1 MPARKDTRNGYI
13 RFLPSEVLGEILQFA
28 CGEYFDP
35 DRPFTHDDVRFNRF
49 IANRTAFVSG
59 ATSWR
64 NAAFAA
70 GQLWSALIV
79 RPKQRKARFAFLVSR
94 MKTEP
99 VHIWVKL
106 RGPEMCMPPP
116 TASEVSIRDIVRL
129 LEHKSSVCA
138 TLGIFSED
146 QPLFTYFADMLTT
159 YQFPLLTALT
169 IANIEPCVDR
179 DGRTGYQPSNSIL
192 NGRQLSHLR
201 LVGFGLSLAAS
212 DVFAH
217 VCVLVL
223 SDLVSDVAPTTR
235 ELAAFLLCATRLQA
249 LSIDRVECL
258 GAYETSNENT
268 VRLIAAVCA
277 GHNLIILEHLEMLHF
292 FCGGNVGLRALI
304 LLLRAPNLTTFD
316 AKVVLSDDARFIE
329 ECGNL
334 LKPVAN
340 LRVYGIHSSAKMIFS
355 LMNLMPGVTD
365 IDLTTSARSFA
376 ACLSGYGRG
385 WPLLS
390 TIRLEDP
397 AFRDV
402 ASIVGTLALNILQI
416 YYTTTSRRMRR
427 TEEAWVRSE
436 VSVLELPVRAED
448 YWYSNYQ

>member
-1 MPARKDTRNGYI
+1 MPSRKDTTNGYI
-13 RFLPSEVLGEILQFA
+13 RFVPSEVLGEILQFA

-49 IANRTAFVSG
+49 IANRSAFVSV

-64 NAAFAA
+64 NAAFTA
-70 GQLWSALIV
+70 GPLWSALIV
-79 RPKQRKARFAFLVSR
+79 RPKQPKDRFAFLVSR

-99 VHIWVKL
+99 VHIWVEL
-106 RGPEMCMPPP
+106 RGPEVCMPPP

-146 QPLFTYFADMLTT
+146 RPLFTDFADMLNT

-169 IANIEPCVDR
+169 ITNIEPCVDR
-179 DGRTGYQPSNSIL
+179 GERTGHQSSSSIL
-192 NGRQLSHLR
+192 NGRRLLHLR
-201 LVGFGLSLAAS
+201 LVGFGLSLAAA
-212 DVFAH
+212 DVFAG

-235 ELAAFLLCATRLQA
+235 ELAACLLCATRLQA
-249 LSIDRVECL
+249 LSIDRVEC
-258 GAYETSNENT
+258 
-268 VRLIAAVCA
+268 
-277 GHNLIILEHLEMLHF
+277 
-292 FCGGNVGLRALI
+292 
-304 LLLRAPNLTTFD
+304 
-316 AKVVLSDDARFIE
+316 VVVSSEDARFIE

-340 LRVYGIHSSAKMIFS
+340 LRVYSIHSSAKMILS
-355 LMNLMPGVTD
+355 LMNLMPGVTS

-376 ACLSGYGRG
+376 ACLSGHGPG

-390 TIRLEDP
+390 TIQLEDP

-402 ASIVGTLALNILQI
+402 ACIVGTLALDILQI
-416 YYTTTSRRMRR
+416 YYTTTSRCMRR
-427 TEEAWVRSE
+427 TEEAWVRNE
-436 VSVLELPVRAED
+436 VAVLELPVRAED
-448 YWYSNYQ
+448 SWYSNYQ